1 MTTRGSLGVLL
12 VAATLGAVAL
22 AADPPADAGRGATVF
37 PVKGCGRCPLPG
49 ARGPGLD
56 GGRQG

>member
-1 MTTRGSLGVLL
+1 VLL

-37 PVKGCGRCPLPG
+37 TVKGCGRCHLPG
-49 ARGPGLD
+49 ARGPGMD